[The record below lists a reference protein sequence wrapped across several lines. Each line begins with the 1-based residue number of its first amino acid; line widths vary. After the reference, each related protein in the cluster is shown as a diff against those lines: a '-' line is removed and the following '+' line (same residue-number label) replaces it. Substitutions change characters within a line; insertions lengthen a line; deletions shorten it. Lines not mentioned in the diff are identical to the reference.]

1 MLQILNYCVLNNE
14 NFHGSPTSRSYNKSS
29 YHETIKHSRYTAK
42 SIEIQAHLIDCYK
55 SYFFGGW
62 QQSESKVDM
71 GLKLR

>member
-1 MLQILNYCVLNNE
+1 MVPPHVDRTITV
-14 NFHGSPTSRSYNKSS
+14 RS
-29 YHETIKHSRYTAK
+29 YHETIKHSRYAAK